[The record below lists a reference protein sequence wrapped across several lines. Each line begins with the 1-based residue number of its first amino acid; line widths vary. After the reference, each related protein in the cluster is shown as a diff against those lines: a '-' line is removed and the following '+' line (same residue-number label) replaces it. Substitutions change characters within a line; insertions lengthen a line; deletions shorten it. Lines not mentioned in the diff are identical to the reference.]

1 MKKLLILTV
10 AFFTLI
16 SCSSDDNKSEIPTNP
31 IVGIWTIQFNKIKV
45 AHKTAPEES
54 EDDCSDNDRMTVT
67 EDGKLSSV
75 YYSDNEGKCLMG
87 EAENGTWKDNG
98 NNNYTLI
105 IDGEDDDVD
114 IVFSNNNNTMV
125 FFNRTYNRV
134 TEEE

>member
-1 MKKLLILTV
+1 MKKLLILTI
-10 AFFTLI
+10 AMFTLL
-16 SCSSDDNKSEIPTNP
+16 SCSSDDKNEIPTNP
-31 IVGIWTIQFNKIKV
+31 IVGVWTIQFNKTKLVPKV
-45 AHKTAPEES
+45 APEES
-54 EDDCSDNDRMTVT
+54 EEDCSDNDRMTVT
-67 EDGKLSSV
+67 EDGKLTSV
-75 YYSDNEGKCLMG
+75 YYNEGKGGCIMG
-87 EAENGTWKDNG
+87 ETENGTWEDNG